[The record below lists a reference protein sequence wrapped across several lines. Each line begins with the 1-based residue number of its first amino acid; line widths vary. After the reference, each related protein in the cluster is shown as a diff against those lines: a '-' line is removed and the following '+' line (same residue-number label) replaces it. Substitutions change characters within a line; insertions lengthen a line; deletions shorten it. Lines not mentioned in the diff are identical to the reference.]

1 MSHVFVICEVECIT
15 VQLVTQSYKLIQ
27 HSKVEKIPC
36 NAMRTTTQLSSLPG
50 GGILPISYT

>member
-36 NAMRTTTQLSSLPG
+36 NENNHTA
-50 GGILPISYT
+50 

>member
-15 VQLVTQSYKLIQ
+15 VQLVTQGYKLIQ

-36 NAMRTTTQLSSLPG
+36 NENNHTA
-50 GGILPISYT
+50 